1 DAAAKKISM
10 LDKPPQFEPNDIY
23 GITSDSFEHQEGEW
37 KTTIKLKRDFCIYE
51 ATHPSGH
58 FKKIVWKK
66 GVGLVE
72 YASGYGAHADGYRLK
87 REVTGQKRKDS
98 GAYSERLTFMRFFF
112 QLPPPVSFFIV
123 SSLTTFVGLGGLY
136 LVRRKYSAEV
146 LKENHEVAA
155 IIFNAFGL
163 FYGVLVAFV
172 VFATWN
178 GYDDATKKLKLEGA
192 ESLDIFHSGE
202 AFPDS
207 SKQIVQ
213 QGVRN
218 YLAGVYN
225 DEIPKMSEGDL
236 SVTTGGAHTPLRQ
249 LFSQLDANS
258 IPKRELYSETLHCL
272 NNLAQ
277 YRRMRIFAGN
287 DTVPPVIW
295 LVLLVGGVFAVSY
308 TF

>member
-1 DAAAKKISM
+1 
-10 LDKPPQFEPNDIY
+10 
-23 GITSDSFEHQEGEW
+23 
-37 KTTIKLKRDFCIYE
+37 
-51 ATHPSGH
+51 
-58 FKKIVWKK
+58 
-66 GVGLVE
+66 
-72 YASGYGAHADGYRLK
+72 
-87 REVTGQKRKDS
+87 
-98 GAYSERLTFMRFFF
+98 MRFLL
-112 QLPPPVSFFIV
+112 QLPPPISFFIV
-123 SSLTTFVGLGGLY
+123 SGVTTLFGLGGLY

-172 VFATWN
+172 VFVTWG
-178 GYDDATKKLKLEGA
+178 GYDDATKNLQLEA
-192 ESLDIFHSGE
+192 SEALDIFHSAE

-207 SKQIVQ
+207 SKNAVQ

-225 DEIPKMSEGDL
+225 DEIPRMAEGEL
-236 SVTTGGAHTPLRQ
+236 SVTTGGAHAPLRE

-258 IPKRELYSETLHCL
+258 IPNRELYSETLRCL

-308 TF
+308 TFFFGMKNIRAQYLITTTLTALISAILFLVYVLDHPFTGTSRVSLEPLREAIAVAQEGNPSG

>member
-1 DAAAKKISM
+1 
-10 LDKPPQFEPNDIY
+10 
-23 GITSDSFEHQEGEW
+23 
-37 KTTIKLKRDFCIYE
+37 
-51 ATHPSGH
+51 
-58 FKKIVWKK
+58 
-66 GVGLVE
+66 
-72 YASGYGAHADGYRLK
+72 
-87 REVTGQKRKDS
+87 
-98 GAYSERLTFMRFFF
+98 MRFLL

-123 SSLTTFVGLGGLY
+123 SGITTFFSLIGLY

-172 VFATWN
+172 VFVTWG
-178 GYDDATKKLKLEGA
+178 GYDDATKNLQLEA
-192 ESLDIFHSGE
+192 SEALDIFHSAE

-207 SKQIVQ
+207 SKKVVQ
-213 QGVRN
+213 QGIRS
-218 YLAGVYN
+218 YLSGVFN
-225 DEIPKMSEGDL
+225 DEIPKMAEGDL
-236 SVTTGGAHTPLRQ
+236 SVTTGGAHAPLRE
-249 LFSQLDANS
+249 LFFQMDANS
-258 IPKRELYSETLHCL
+258 IPNRELYGETLHCL

-308 TF
+308 TFFFGMKNVRAQFLITTTLTALISAILFLVYVLDHPFTGTSRVSLEPLREAIAVAQGGDASG